1 MNNLLL
7 CEVKTPVLTLC
18 LTSLLN
24 SNLEM
29 SQVVSDMCLCIFQ
42 CVPNSRH
49 LPLATISVV
58 KDHPEMTDWVHSK
71 DDSAP
76 FYISSNIYTKIVV
89 DRVQAADQRTYNV
102 LFLSTGTVK
111 CMQFTTLFCC
121 CLQSV
126 LSWLF
131 GRALFTI
138 SADNSGLRIKLRS
151 LPKRFLKQ
159 MCAVFEDTGKIHK
172 VLEAGS
178 KPFIISETQISSQS
192 SIQSM
197 NLHSK
202 KVEKI
207 FSSANCLENRALLS
221 GALLPTSVPQRKY
234 LFFTGLLQF
243 FSIWINY
250 YIWSAQLDI
259 ISVFG
264 PLFIVKVLFW
274 FHCPVFIN
282 IVFGCSRK

>member
-1 MNNLLL
+1 MSHYFHEQSVAMLSKDSGADIVSHSLSEMLLS
-7 CEVKTPVLTLC
+7 TLY
-18 LTSLLN
+18 LVSLLN
-24 SNLEM
+24 SNLKM

-42 CVPNSRH
+42 CVPNSRN

-111 CMQFTTLFCC
+111 CMQFTTSFFR
-121 CLQSV
+121 LQSV
-126 LSWLF
+126 LSRLF
-131 GRALFTI
+131 RRALFTI

-159 MCAVFEDTGKIHK
+159 MCSVFEDTGKIHK

-207 FSSANCLENRALLS
+207 FSSATCLENRALLS
-221 GALLPTSVPQRKY
+221 VALLPTSVPQRKC

-243 FSIWINY
+243 FLNLNKLLHLIRTVGY
-250 YIWSAQLDI
+250 YQRLW
-259 ISVFG
+259 
-264 PLFIVKVLFW
+264 PIVY
-274 FHCPVFIN
+274 
-282 IVFGCSRK
+282 R